1 MDAPCASSTHPVVQH
16 LRRSFRLLVANL
28 VLQVTIRVTVALT
41 VTLALAVVVTHHC
54 HCYSLPGRCAILVE
68 QEAAPLR
75 PQGDVSC
82 AGARQPLA
90 PWRPERNGH
99 GLARVVRDLQ
109 WLSPRFFQRGHGIVT
124 NDSLLVYDLLVRW
137 RIRGSCLCNQIAQS
151 QLCAAALVALAEIRA
166 PVEAE
171 GLPHVVAT
179 QAL

>member
-1 MDAPCASSTHPVVQH
+1 MLPAP
-16 LRRSFRLLVANL
+16 LRLTLLFNSCVGHFGCLFQTSFCRC
-28 VLQVTIRVTVALT
+28 TIRLTVALT
-41 VTLALAVVVTHHC
+41 VTLAVAVVVMHHC
-54 HCYSLPGRCAILVE
+54 HCYSLPGRYAILVA

-75 PQGDVSC
+75 PQDDVSC

-109 WLSPRFFQRGHGIVT
+109 WLSPRFFQRGHGIVP
-124 NDSLLVYDLLVRW
+124 NDPLLVYDLLVRW
-137 RIRGSCLCNQIAQS
+137 RIRGSCLCNQIAQN
-151 QLCAAALVALAEIRA
+151 QFCAAALVALAKIRA